1 MAVVLGSCSVHVYC
15 HYLKCPD
22 LYDKVYDYF
31 ILITQTNVLQSIM
44 EKKKKKGN
52 YQSLLTQENKQTI
65 AYVFYRL
72 CRHCMRWCA
81 RGTQAREVSKETNQQ
96 SKQGFPALTVCA
108 ALVRPNSDP
117 KRYLL
122 LSLIHQ
128 DKLNNMPK
136 VTQLIW
142 RSEHSSTEIWT
153 EVYPIPKS
161 AISCL
166 LPYSSLSLSIYIFT
180 WLYKA
185 ASLGGNAEDRG
196 VSELK
201 GTDAVMDGRKRPWT
215 I

>member
-1 MAVVLGSCSVHVYC
+1 MCF
-15 HYLKCPD
+15 
-22 LYDKVYDYF
+22 KV
-31 ILITQTNVLQSIM
+31 SW
-44 EKKKKKGN
+44 KKKKKGN

-136 VTQLIW
+136 VTQLVW

-166 LPYSSLSLSIYIFT
+166 LPYSSLSLYIYIFT

>member
-1 MAVVLGSCSVHVYC
+1 MCF
-15 HYLKCPD
+15 
-22 LYDKVYDYF
+22 KV
-31 ILITQTNVLQSIM
+31 SWK
-44 EKKKKKGN
+44 KKKKKGN

-136 VTQLIW
+136 VTQLVW